1 MHSASS
7 LSEIAVKLGILL
19 EQDRTILAKEA
30 QALGV
35 DEGPAVTTSRV
46 VLASTVVVLGVV
58 GRLEQMGLT
67 ERQPSQM
74 TDIAEKA
81 EVAPSTEL

>member
-46 VLASTVVVLGVV
+46 VPASTVVVLGVV

-74 TDIAEKA
+74 TDIAGDWGN
-81 EVAPSTEL
+81 